1 MQENTPAQG
10 VEIKE
15 LKELKGVEIKIPKK
29 VIKLPHNMWGT
40 YKYLEEIVRPGDLLV
55 TLGALR
61 LNNGN
66 IAVIIKVINMNDDA
80 NMDNGKE

>member
-1 MQENTPAQG
+1 
-10 VEIKE
+10 
-15 LKELKGVEIKIPKK
+15 
-29 VIKLPHNMWGT
+29 MWGT